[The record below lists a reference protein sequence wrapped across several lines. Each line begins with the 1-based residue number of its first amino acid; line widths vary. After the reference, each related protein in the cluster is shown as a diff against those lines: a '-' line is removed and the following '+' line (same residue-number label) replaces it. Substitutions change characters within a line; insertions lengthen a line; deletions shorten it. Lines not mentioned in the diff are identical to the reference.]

1 MSLTVAWAQLL
12 PRRSRYSEATAQNKT
27 HTQNKEIWKIKDK
40 IREFPVVQRL
50 GLGTFTSMGPGL
62 IPDQGTKMPCNVT
75 K

>member
-40 IREFPVVQRL
+40 IMEFPD
-50 GLGTFTSMGPGL
+50 GPAVRTWHFHFYG
-62 IPDQGTKMPCNVT
+62 PRFDP
-75 K
+75 